1 MKFFQYILLAT
12 LFLLT
17 NAVFAQDES
26 YFRGN
31 SLEIITKKGK
41 QGVYNTQTKRFVIKP
56 VYDEIHI
63 TYFEDL
69 GFWFRNVFDCSIGN
83 KKLSLVVDLREKV
96 TYEYD
101 ESSNLFEFLILNNK
115 QKKKGIYNAWKSK
128 TIAKPIYDSIF
139 FISWSLYHA
148 INGINFKD
156 NYGGCVVYN
165 EIDFEAKRRQSEM
178 YAIMIKG
185 NKFVALNLKKEAID
199 SVSTLFYFKDIENIY
214 GTGYQL
220 IDLKGENYIFDSSF
234 LLKNKFQVFCPKND
248 KIKKGNKYGLMNRQ
262 GNVYMPVE
270 FDSIQRI
277 KNYYLCFKNNNV
289 SYAKTTLLNY
299 GDSIWFKIDTIK
311 IGHNGVQ
318 QVVGFDEDVFTIK
331 INDKWKF
338 RYFKDSF
345 EYDSIYKIDRK
356 VLLKKDGKW
365 SLNFIKDYNERRK
378 ISRYPTPYYKNKKKA
393 IRKEK
398 RKNIELF
405 KVIKQQPCCGYEYQ
419 THFLWDSIAILNGD
433 NYWHVAKQNNK
444 ILILNGGGYT
454 LIKLKENKVN
464 KIGFEKIQYQYKY
477 FSAERIDWE
486 YKVIKKE
493 NRGEK
498 EFVYVLVNKKPLFK
512 KPYQAKRYLQ
522 NGKLVKQPTFK
533 KSIYAEIK
541 NYLSAHKR
549 ARKENRKLKE
559 K

>member
-1 MKFFQYILLAT
+1 MKFLQYILLAFW
-12 LFLLT
+12 FLLT
-17 NAVFAQDES
+17 NAAFAQRDS
-26 YFRGN
+26 ASWRDH
-31 SLEIITKKGK
+31 LKIVTKKGK
-41 QGVYNTQTKRFVIKP
+41 QGVYNTKTKRFVIKP
-56 VYDEIHI
+56 VYDEIYI
-63 TYFEDL
+63 PYFEDL
-69 GFWFRNVFDCSIGN
+69 GLWFHHVFDCSIGN
-83 KKLSLVVDLREKV
+83 KKLSLVVDLGEKV
-96 TYEYD
+96 TYEFD
-101 ESSNLFEFLILNNK
+101 ESSNLFEFLIVNNK

-178 YAIMIKG
+178 YAIMIMG
-185 NKFVALNLKKEAID
+185 NKFIALNLKKEAID

-220 IDLKGENYIFDSSF
+220 IDLKGENYTFDSSF
-234 LLKNKFQVFCPKND
+234 LLMNKFQVFCPKND
-248 KIKKGNKYGLMNRQ
+248 IIKKGSKYGLMNRQ

-270 FDSIQRI
+270 FDSIQSI
-277 KNYYLCFKNNNV
+277 KNYYLCFKNDNV
-289 SYAKTTLLNY
+289 SYAKTILLNY
-299 GDSIWFKIDTIK
+299 GDSTWFKIDTIK
-311 IGHNGVQ
+311 IGNNGVQ
-318 QVVGFDEDVFTIK
+318 QVVGFDENAFIIK

-338 RYFKDSF
+338 RNFQDSS

-378 ISRYPTPYYKNKKKA
+378 TSRNPTPYYKNKNKA

-398 RKNIELF
+398 RKNEELF
-405 KVIKQQPCCGYEYQ
+405 KVMKQQPCCGYEYQ
-419 THFLWDSIAILNGD
+419 THFLWDSIAIINGN

-444 ILILNGGGYT
+444 VLILNGGGHT
-454 LIKLKENKVN
+454 LIKIKENKVSEVGSET
-464 KIGFEKIQYQYKY
+464 IAYQYKY

-493 NRGEK
+493 NKGEK
-498 EFVYVLVNKKPLFK
+498 EFVYVWVNKKPLFK

-533 KSIYAEIK
+533 SSIYFQIK
-541 NYLSAHKR
+541 NYLRERKE

>member
-1 MKFFQYILLAT
+1 
-12 LFLLT
+12 
-17 NAVFAQDES
+17 
-26 YFRGN
+26 
-31 SLEIITKKGK
+31 
-41 QGVYNTQTKRFVIKP
+41 
-56 VYDEIHI
+56 
-63 TYFEDL
+63 
-69 GFWFRNVFDCSIGN
+69 
-83 KKLSLVVDLREKV
+83 
-96 TYEYD
+96 
-101 ESSNLFEFLILNNK
+101 
-115 QKKKGIYNAWKSK
+115 
-128 TIAKPIYDSIF
+128 
-139 FISWSLYHA
+139 
-148 INGINFKD
+148 
-156 NYGGCVVYN
+156 
-165 EIDFEAKRRQSEM
+165 M
-178 YAIMIKG
+178 YAVMIKG

-220 IDLKGENYIFDSSF
+220 MDLKGENYIFDSSF
-234 LLKNKFQVFCPKND
+234 LLMNKFQVFCPKND
-248 KIKKGNKYGLMNRQ
+248 IIKKGSKYGLMNRQ

-277 KNYYLCFKNNNV
+277 KNYYLCFKNDNV

-299 GDSIWFKIDTIK
+299 GDSTWFKIDTIK

-338 RYFKDSF
+338 RYFKNSF
-345 EYDSIYKIDRK
+345 EYDSIYKVDRK

-365 SLNFIKDYNERRK
+365 SLNTIISNDVWRRNYNN
-378 ISRYPTPYYKNKKKA
+378 PTPYYKNKRKRE
-393 IRKEK
+393 RKEK
-398 RKNIELF
+398 RKNKELYKKNIELF
-405 KVIKQQPCCGYEYQ
+405 KVMKQQPCCGYSYQ
-419 THFLWDSIAILNGD
+419 THFLWDSIAILNGN

-444 ILILNGGGYT
+444 ILILNDGGHT

-486 YKVIKKE
+486 YKAIKKE
-493 NRGEK
+493 NKGEK

-522 NGKLVKQPTFK
+522 KGKLVKQPNFK